1 MDNNHFHVFVWGS
14 HCKGLQPGTFLC
26 ASQRIVQLFQR
37 LPRSV
42 TSSLS
47 LCQWKQCEM
56 RNGGWIVWNSACWL
70 AGTNEEG
77 GGVCVSECMCECVC
91 VCVCVWAALCCD
103 SSVSGWSARL
113 WRNGLPE
120 LPLRCPLTEHV
131 AVCECVSA
139 ACVSVC
145 VCMCIGGH
153 TCTGNAMALNR
164 VSQLCHD
171 ITRLW
176 LQLKMMTGR
185 VCVWER
191 EREWEKEDK
200 TVNVSVMCV
209 CSVYLFLFC
218 VN

>member
-145 VCMCIGGH
+145 VCACVSGGIH
-153 TCTGNAMALNR
+153 VRA
-164 VSQLCHD
+164 
-171 ITRLW
+171 TRWLW
-176 LQLKMMTGR
+176 TEFPNSATISPGCGCNWRWWQVEC
-185 VCVWER
+185 VCER
-191 EREWEKEDK
+191 ERESERRR
-200 TVNVSVMCV
+200 TRLLMCQ
-209 CSVYLFLFC
+209 
-218 VN
+218 

>member
-1 MDNNHFHVFVWGS
+1 
-14 HCKGLQPGTFLC
+14 
-26 ASQRIVQLFQR
+26 
-37 LPRSV
+37 
-42 TSSLS
+42 
-47 LCQWKQCEM
+47 M

-70 AGTNEEG
+70 AQMRRGE
-77 GGVCVSECMCECVC
+77 VCVC
-91 VCVCVWAALCCD
+91 VCVCVCVGCSALRCD

-131 AVCECVSA
+131 AVCECVFA

-145 VCMCIGGH
+145 VCVFACVSGGH

-185 VCVWER
+185 VCVCVCVCVCVT
-191 EREWEKEDK
+191 EWAKEDK

-209 CSVYLFLFC
+209 CVVCICSSSVWISFIEWDETWEFC
-218 VN
+218 RCFPAVCVCVCVCVCVRACMHAVQTLTLKKVSCSSYRG